1 MGNEKAAAK
10 IAPMRR
16 KGLKSLLTEGWAL
29 LAVAVIAFAGGLLVG
44 DLGSSPNT
52 ETVYVANPASEG
64 EEAEAAEPASETAE
78 PEESATGGESQGA
91 GSPGSQLFTSA
102 GCGSCHTLSA
112 AGTTGTTGPDLEE
125 SLAPDDDTAGIE
137 EMIVNPNVEV
147 VEGYPPNVMPQNYD
161 QTFSKAE
168 IHELAEFL
176 VASTPAK
183 P

>member
-16 KGLKSLLTEGWAL
+16 KGIKSLLTEGWAL
-29 LAVAVIAFAGGLLVG
+29 LAVAVIAFAGGLLIG

-52 ETVYVANPASEG
+52 ETVYVASSASEG
-64 EEAEAAEPASETAE
+64 EEAGATEVAAETPEAETE
-78 PEESATGGESQGA
+78 PEPESEGG
-91 GSPGSQLFTSA
+91 GSPGAQLFTSA
-102 GCGSCHTLSA
+102 GCGGCHTLSA
-112 AGTTGTTGPDLEE
+112 AGTTGTTGPALEE
-125 SLAPDDDTAGIE
+125 SLAPDDNTAGIE
-137 EMIVNPNVEV
+137 EMIANPNEEV
-147 VEGYPPNVMPQNYD
+147 VEGYPPNVMPQNYE

>member
-10 IAPMRR
+10 ITPMRR
-16 KGLKSLLTEGWAL
+16 KGIKSLLTEGWAL
-29 LAVAVIAFAGGLLVG
+29 LAVAVIAFVGGLLIG
-44 DLGSSPNT
+44 DLGASPNT

-64 EEAEAAEPASETAE
+64 EEAGGTEAVAEAE
-78 PEESATGGESQGA
+78 PEGGGSGGA
-91 GSPGSQLFTSA
+91 QLFTSA

-112 AGTTGTTGPDLEE
+112 AGTTGTVGPALEK
-125 SLAPDDDTAGIE
+125 SLAPDDNTAGIE
-137 EMIVNPNVEV
+137 EMIANPNEEV
-147 VEGYPPNVMPQNYD
+147 VEGYPPNVMPQNYA

>member
-1 MGNEKAAAK
+1 MGERETAAK

-16 KGLKSLLTEGWAL
+16 KGIKSLLTEGWAL

-44 DLGSSPNT
+44 DLGASPNT

-64 EEAEAAEPASETAE
+64 EEAGGTEAAAETE
-78 PEESATGGESQGA
+78 TEGGGSAGA
-91 GSPGSQLFTSA
+91 QLFTSA

-112 AGTTGTTGPDLEE
+112 AGSTGTTGPDLNE
-125 SLAPDDDTAGIE
+125 SLAPDDNTAGIE
-137 EMIVNPNVEV
+137 EMIANPNEEV
-147 VEGYPPNVMPQNYD
+147 IEGYPPNVMPQNYE

>member
-10 IAPMRR
+10 ITPMRR

-52 ETVYVANPASEG
+52 ETVYVAKSASEG
-64 EEAEAAEPASETAE
+64 EEAGATEVTAE
-78 PEESATGGESQGA
+78 TTEAESEPEGGGSAGA
-91 GSPGSQLFTSA
+91 QLFTSA
-102 GCGSCHTLSA
+102 GCGSCHTLAA

-125 SLAPDDDTAGIE
+125 SLAPDDNTAGIE
-137 EMIVNPNVEV
+137 EMIANPNEEV
-147 VEGYPPNVMPQNYD
+147 VEGYPPNVMPQNYG

>member
-1 MGNEKAAAK
+1 MGNEKSAAK

-16 KGLKSLLTEGWAL
+16 KGIKSLLTEGWAL

-44 DLGSSPNT
+44 DLGSSPKT
-52 ETVYVANPASEG
+52 ETVYVANSASEG
-64 EEAEAAEPASETAE
+64 KEASGAEAAAETAE
-78 PEESATGGESQGA
+78 AEPAPEGGGSAGA
-91 GSPGSQLFTSA
+91 QLFTSA
-102 GCGSCHTLSA
+102 GCGGCHTLAA

-147 VEGYPPNVMPQNYD
+147 VEGYPPNVMPQNYG
-161 QTFSKAE
+161 QSFSKAE

>member
-16 KGLKSLLTEGWAL
+16 KGIKSLLTEGWAL
-29 LAVAVIAFAGGLLVG
+29 LAVAVIAFVGGLLIG
-44 DLGSSPNT
+44 DLGASPNT
-52 ETVYVANPASEG
+52 ETVYVATTASEG
-64 EEAEAAEPASETAE
+64 EEAGATEVAAEAPEAE
-78 PEESATGGESQGA
+78 PESGGSAGA
-91 GSPGSQLFTSA
+91 QLFTSA
-102 GCGSCHTLSA
+102 GCGACHTLAA

-125 SLAPDDDTAGIE
+125 SLAPDDNTAGIE
-137 EMIVNPNVEV
+137 EMIANPNEEV
-147 VEGYPPNVMPQNYD
+147 VEGYPPNVMPQNYE